1 MKTGLIILFGL
12 FTSFGFSQ
20 KIKLTVHGYSDT
32 TVHLVKYFG
41 KNLYYADTAVIK
53 SDTVEFDGSKQ
64 KAGMLGLL
72 LPGQKFFQFVYNNED
87 VILETTEIKNE
98 QGEWDFYKNMQVMA
112 SAENRIFLEYT
123 LFISNKRKELKVLSD
138 SLTKLKEKSESYK
151 NVTKEIERLDS
162 TVIFYR
168 NSVLENYPDLLWSKY
183 IAMTM
188 DVKVPETVEDQYARL
203 NYYRKHYWDNVD
215 FNDDRMVNTPD
226 FHSKLEFLFSDK
238 VTLQHWDTIIKYA
251 FELCDQLNPKSK
263 AFEYCVSYITSTY
276 GKSNIMGMDKVYL
289 YMVDRYYCKR
299 DANGNSL
306 ATWVKPDKLDELCK
320 DIPIKKNLVIGVR
333 PPNIILR
340 DTTDVNW
347 IGLYDLKIKN
357 NKSQSNNKK
366 NKSNNQEELIDPE
379 YTILYFWDP
388 ECGHCKKTTPKL
400 ETLYKEKLKA
410 RNVEIFAVGKAVGED
425 FEKWKKFIKDNKLT
439 FINVGVTDQLFKD
452 ASDKTDNQAKLHN
465 LLRYTTI
472 ESLNYQTTYD
482 IFSTPRVFVLDKDK
496 KIIAKGISISQLE
509 DMIDKLQGFSDLPKL
524 FPPDPEEDEQMH

>member
-1 MKTGLIILFGL
+1 MKYLILFSIAL
-12 FTSFGFSQ
+12 ISSCSISQ
-20 KIKLTVHGYSDT
+20 KIKFKVPGYSDT

-41 KNLYYADTAVIK
+41 KNLYYADTAIIK
-53 SDTVEFDGSKQ
+53 NGVVEFDGTKQ

-72 LPGQKFFQFVYNNED
+72 LPGQKFFQFVYNNEE
-87 VILETTEIKNE
+87 VSIETLENKNE
-98 QGEWDFYKNMQVMA
+98 KGEVDFYKNMKIVK
-112 SAENRIFLEYT
+112 SRENKVFLDY
-123 LFISNKRKELKVLSD
+123 LNFISSKRNELTKLSD
-138 SLTKLKEKSESYK
+138 SLSKMEASSEAHKNLTKQIESVNKSVSDYQK
-151 NVTKEIERLDS
+151 SIMSN
-162 TVIFYR
+162 
-168 NSVLENYPDLLWSKY
+168 NPDLLWSKY
-183 IAMTM
+183 VGMTI
-188 DVKVPETVEDQYARL
+188 DVEVPEAPKDEKGNILDSNFRY

-215 FNDDRMVNTPD
+215 FNDDRLVNSPD
-226 FHSKLEFLFSDK
+226 FHSKLEYLFSSK
-238 VTLQHWDTIIKYA
+238 MTIQHWDTIIKYA

-289 YMVDRYYCKR
+289 YMVERYYCKR
-299 DANGNSL
+299 DANGNSI

-333 PPNIILR
+333 PPNVILR

-347 IGLYDLKIKN
+347 KGFYDLT
-357 NKSQSNNKK
+357 S
-366 NKSNNQEELIDPE
+366 D

-400 ETLYKEKLKA
+400 ETLYKEKFKA

-452 ASDKTDNQAKLHN
+452 ASDKTDNQSKLHN

-482 IFSTPRVFVLDKDK
+482 IFSTPRVFVLDKNK

-509 DMIDKLQGFSDLPKL
+509 DLIDREQGFTDLPKL

>member
-1 MKTGLIILFGL
+1 MTI
-12 FTSFGFSQ
+12 
-20 KIKLTVHGYSDT
+20 D
-32 TVHLVKYFG
+32 
-41 KNLYYADTAVIK
+41 
-53 SDTVEFDGSKQ
+53 VE
-64 KAGMLGLL
+64 
-72 LPGQKFFQFVYNNED
+72 
-87 VILETTEIKNE
+87 
-98 QGEWDFYKNMQVMA
+98 
-112 SAENRIFLEYT
+112 
-123 LFISNKRKELKVLSD
+123 
-138 SLTKLKEKSESYK
+138 
-151 NVTKEIERLDS
+151 
-162 TVIFYR
+162 
-168 NSVLENYPDLLWSKY
+168 
-183 IAMTM
+183 
-188 DVKVPETVEDQYARL
+188 VPEAPKDENGKIIDSNFRY

-215 FNDDRMVNTPD
+215 FSDDRFVNTPD
-226 FHSKLEFLFSDK
+226 FHSKLEYLFSNK
-238 VTLQHWDTIIKYA
+238 VTIQHWDTIIKYA
-251 FELCDQLNPKSK
+251 FQLCDQLNPKSK

-333 PPNIILR
+333 PPNVILR

-347 IGLYDLKIKN
+347 KGFYDLT
-357 NKSQSNNKK
+357 S
-366 NKSNNQEELIDPE
+366 D

-482 IFSTPRVFVLDKDK
+482 VFSTPRVFVLDKNK

-509 DMIDKLQGFSDLPKL
+509 DLLDREQGFTDLPKL